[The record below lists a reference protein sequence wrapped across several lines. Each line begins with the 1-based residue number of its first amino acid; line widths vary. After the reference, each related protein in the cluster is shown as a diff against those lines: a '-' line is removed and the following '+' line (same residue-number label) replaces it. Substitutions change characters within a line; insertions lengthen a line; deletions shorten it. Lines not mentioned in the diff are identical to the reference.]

1 MVINKNQKFAIE
13 KCMAILNG
21 WLNTNDINSP
31 SHYNIIDE
39 FMFDLEDDTLDGVNP
54 DLLGKSLKDILR
66 IVKNIK

>member
-13 KCMAILNG
+13 KCMAILDG

-39 FMFDLEDDTLDGVNP
+39 FMFDLEEDFWDETNPNLIGKTLV
-54 DLLGKSLKDILR
+54 DLLNVIR
-66 IVKNIK
+66 HIK